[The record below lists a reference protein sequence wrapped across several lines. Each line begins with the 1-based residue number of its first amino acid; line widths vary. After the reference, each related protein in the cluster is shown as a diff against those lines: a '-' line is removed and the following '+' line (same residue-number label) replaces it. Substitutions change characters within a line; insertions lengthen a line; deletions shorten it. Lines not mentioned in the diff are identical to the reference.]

1 MSSID
6 IVSNNNKE
14 AVLNI
19 LKSDLRFDGRNLLT
33 ERSFDVKFGNTPGSL

>member
-6 IVSNNNKE
+6 IISNNNKD
-14 AVLNI
+14 AVITI

-33 ERSFDVKFGNTPGSL
+33 ER